1 MAEEKKI
8 ELKPEIPEE
17 TKPAEKKPVF
27 KQEKPWE
34 HFKNKNNGKNFKS
47 HGMTNMNRRTGGGG

>member
-8 ELKPEIPEE
+8 DLKAADAGEVKVP
-17 TKPAEKKPVF
+17 EKKAVVF

-34 HFKNKNNGKNFKS
+34 HFKNKQSGKNFKS
-47 HGMTNMNRRTGGGG
+47 HGMTNMNRRTGGG

>member
-8 ELKPEIPEE
+8 ELKPVEAGEIKVP
-17 TKPAEKKPVF
+17 EKKPVF

-34 HFKNKNNGKNFKS
+34 HFKNKQNGKNFKS
-47 HGMTNMNRRTGGGG
+47 HSTANLNRRTGGG

>member
-8 ELKPEIPEE
+8 DLKAAEAGEIKVP
-17 TKPAEKKPVF
+17 EKKPAF

-34 HFKNKNNGKNFKS
+34 HFKNKQSGKNFKS
-47 HGMTNMNRRTGGGG
+47 HGMTNMNRRTGGG

>member
-8 ELKPEIPEE
+8 EIKADAAGEIKVP
-17 TKPAEKKPVF
+17 EKKPVF

-34 HFKNKNNGKNFKS
+34 HFKNKQSGKNFKS
-47 HGMTNMNRRTGGGG
+47 HGTTNMNRRTGGG